1 LVERIGVFA
10 NHIAATHLFRLQCAN
25 DLSVEWISTMNNR
38 LNPRGLQSLRT
49 HTTRRAL
56 PSQKKHELYLKLTT
70 LEMENAR
77 RVIERDAL
85 VKRLAML
92 DERLVNIA
100 SEQTALLETLDAVA
114 ATSPAMPTMHNPS
127 HDSFPIQY

>member
-1 LVERIGVFA
+1 
-10 NHIAATHLFRLQCAN
+10 
-25 DLSVEWISTMNNR
+25 MNNR
-38 LNPRGLQSLRT
+38 MNPRGLQSLRT

-85 VKRLAML
+85 VKRLALL
-92 DERLVNIA
+92 DERLVSIA
-100 SEQTALLETLDAVA
+100 SEQAALLEIINDGA
-114 ATSPAMPTMHNPS
+114 AGNPAIPTMHTPKQ
-127 HDSFPIQY
+127 DSFPIKY

>member
-1 LVERIGVFA
+1 
-10 NHIAATHLFRLQCAN
+10 
-25 DLSVEWISTMNNR
+25 M
-38 LNPRGLQSLRT
+38 NPRGLQSLRT

-85 VKRLAML
+85 VKRLALL
-92 DERLVNIA
+92 DERLVSIA
-100 SEQTALLETLDAVA
+100 SEQAALLEIINDDSAGN
-114 ATSPAMPTMHNPS
+114 PAIPTMQTPKQ
-127 HDSFPIQY
+127 DSFPIQY

>member
-1 LVERIGVFA
+1 
-10 NHIAATHLFRLQCAN
+10 
-25 DLSVEWISTMNNR
+25 M
-38 LNPRGLQSLRT
+38 NPRGLQSLRT

-85 VKRLAML
+85 VKRLALL
-92 DERLVNIA
+92 DERLVSIA
-100 SEQTALLETLDAVA
+100 SEQAELLEIINDDSAGN
-114 ATSPAMPTMHNPS
+114 PAIPTMQTPKQ
-127 HDSFPIQY
+127 DSFPIKY

>member
-1 LVERIGVFA
+1 
-10 NHIAATHLFRLQCAN
+10 
-25 DLSVEWISTMNNR
+25 MNNG
-38 LNPRGLQSLRT
+38 LNRRGLQGLRT

-70 LEMENAR
+70 LEMEKAR

-85 VKRLAML
+85 VKRLAKL
-92 DERLVNIA
+92 DERLISIA
-100 SEQTALLETLDAVA
+100 SEQAELHDAVNVVA
-114 ATSPAMPTMHNPS
+114 AADRESPTLHRPIMHLPT

>member
-1 LVERIGVFA
+1 
-10 NHIAATHLFRLQCAN
+10 
-25 DLSVEWISTMNNR
+25 MNNR
-38 LNPRGLQSLRT
+38 LNRRGLQTLRT

-70 LEMENAR
+70 LEMEKAR

-92 DERLVNIA
+92 DERLISIA
-100 SEQTALLETLDAVA
+100 FEQTELLGILNAVA
-114 ATSPAMPTMHNPS
+114 TAEPS
-127 HDSFPIQY
+127 IPIMRTPSYDSFPIQY

>member
-1 LVERIGVFA
+1 
-10 NHIAATHLFRLQCAN
+10 
-25 DLSVEWISTMNNR
+25 M
-38 LNPRGLQSLRT
+38 NPRGLQSLRT

-85 VKRLAML
+85 VKRLALL
-92 DERLVNIA
+92 DERLVSIA
-100 SEQTALLETLDAVA
+100 SEQAALLEIINDGA
-114 ATSPAMPTMHNPS
+114 AGNPAIPTMHTPKQ
-127 HDSFPIQY
+127 DSFPIKY

>member
-1 LVERIGVFA
+1 M
-10 NHIAATHLFRLQCAN
+10 
-25 DLSVEWISTMNNR
+25 SNR

-70 LEMENAR
+70 LEMEIAR

-85 VKRLAML
+85 VKRLTML
-92 DERLVNIA
+92 DERLGNIA
-100 SEQTALLETLDAVA
+100 SEQTALLETLNAVA
-114 ATSPAMPTMHNPS
+114 VEKSAIPTTRNPGK
-127 HDSFPIQY
+127 DSFPIQY